1 MPQNNESGTTCTVFA
16 GSPANHLQNVTF
28 QPRGLQSQVGERAV
42 ASADAQGLQS
52 QGLQCI
58 PGWGCIPSGERKAY
72 KSMKLVGPAACL
84 EEGVHCG
91 GMTLGQAVQKRDEDL
106 LLRLR
111 QEGSSA
117 AGVAGG
123 RGPVPARPANAGFNY
138 SRA

>member
-1 MPQNNESGTTCTVFA
+1 M
-16 GSPANHLQNVTF
+16 H
-28 QPRGLQSQVGERAV
+28 PRLGMH
-42 ASADAQGLQS
+42 
-52 QGLQCI
+52 
-58 PGWGCIPSGERKAY
+58 PSGERKAY

-91 GMTLGQAVQKRDEDL
+91 GMTLGQAVQKWDEDL

-117 AGVAGG
+117 AAAGVAGG
-123 RGPVPARPANAGFNY
+123 RGPVPARPASAGFNY